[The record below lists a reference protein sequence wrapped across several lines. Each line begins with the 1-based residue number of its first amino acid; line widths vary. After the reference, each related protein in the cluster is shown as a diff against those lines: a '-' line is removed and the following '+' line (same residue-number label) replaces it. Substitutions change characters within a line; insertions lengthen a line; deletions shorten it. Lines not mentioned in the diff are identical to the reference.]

1 MAHADFVHLRTHTAY
16 SLSEGALKIKD
27 LVALCVDQGMPAI
40 AVTDTN
46 NLFGALEFALAAA
59 DAGVQPIIGCQLSI
73 ARMDADADSTIC
85 NGPPEGHDSLVLLV
99 QNEDGYRNLV
109 ALVTRAFLGRGD
121 GEPHVRFSEIEARSD
136 GLIALSGGPS
146 GALGRL
152 LADGQ
157 VQKASGVLQRLRGA
171 FPGRLYIEL
180 TRHGEEI
187 ERRIEDDLI
196 DLAMAHDLPLV
207 ATNDVYFADAAMY
220 EAHDVL
226 LCIAQGTHVE
236 DADRRRLTPDHRFRD
251 AAEMRAVFADLPAA
265 LDNSLVIARRCAF
278 MPRPHAPILPGFRDA
293 EGRTEADTLRAAA
306 RAGLDAR
313 LAKLNVDSGP
323 YFERLAFELD
333 VIISMGFPGYFLIVA
348 DFIQWA
354 KQRGIPVGP
363 GRGSG
368 AGSVVAWALT
378 ITDLDPLRFGLL
390 FERFLNPDRVSMPD
404 FDIDFCQDRRDEVIA
419 YVQDKYG
426 ADRVAQIVTFGTL
439 QARAA
444 LRDVGRVLGMPYGQV
459 DRICKLVPFNPAK
472 PPTLSQALEQ
482 EPQLREARSGDETV
496 ARLIDIAMK
505 LEGLYR
511 HISTHAAGVVIADR
525 PLTELIP
532 LYRDPRSDLPA
543 TQFSMKYTELAGL
556 VKFDFLGLKTLTVLD
571 RTLRFITRRAEP
583 PDLLDLPLD
592 DPATYAMLGCGDAT
606 GIFQMESA
614 GMRDVLRQMKP
625 DCFEDLIALVALYR
639 PGPMDNI
646 PRYNAC
652 KHGLE
657 EPDYLHPDLEEIL
670 RETFGVIIYQ
680 EQVMQIAQK
689 LSGFSLAAADL
700 LRRAMGKKIKAE
712 MKAQRGAFVDGA
724 TARGVDAA
732 KAEQIFEQVDKFA
745 GYGFNKSHA
754 AAYALVAYQT
764 AWLKANYPVEF
775 LAALMSLDVGNTDK
789 LNAFRQELDRLG
801 VPLLPPD
808 VNRSDASFTVEIIRN
823 GSEKPAIRYALAAIR
838 NVGEQAMAELVAERE
853 ENGAFTD
860 EFDFARR
867 LGGRM
872 ANRRQMENLVRAGA
886 LDCLNL
892 NRRQVFE
899 NIDILVKLG
908 QVAAEERETSQT
920 NLFGEAAR
928 DLPPIG
934 ADRPDLA
941 DWSPMERLDQE
952 FEAAGSYL
960 SAHPLDA
967 YGARLSRLR
976 AVPSTA
982 LADVA
987 RGDTRRLAGVV
998 LGLRERT
1005 SSKGNRFAYVRLA
1018 DTAGAY
1024 EVLAFSELLAGARDL
1039 LEPNARV
1046 LITAEVRADG
1056 EGVRLMASKIE
1067 ALDEAVKQIDTGIQV
1082 RIDDPGCLE
1091 IVRGRI
1097 AAWQPG
1103 RGRVSLVIG
1112 IEAAREVELVL
1123 PDGYA
1128 VPAEA
1133 SDLLG
1138 SLAGVA
1144 GVTEI

>member
-1 MAHADFVHLRTHTAY
+1 MTHADFVHLRTHTAY

-27 LVALCVDQGMPAI
+27 LVALCRAQGMPAV

-59 DAGVQPIIGCQLSI
+59 EAGVQPIIGCQLSI
-73 ARMDADADSTIC
+73 ARMEADADGAIRNGRPTI
-85 NGPPEGHDSLVLLV
+85 HDNLVLLV
-99 QNEDGYRNLV
+99 QNAEGYRNLV
-109 ALVTRAFLGRGD
+109 TLVTKAYMDSGG
-121 GEPHVRFSEIEARSD
+121 GEAHVHFTDVEAHAS

-152 LADGQ
+152 LAGGQ
-157 VQKASGVLQRLRGA
+157 VQKASGALQRLRGA

-180 TRHGEEI
+180 TRHGQEI

-196 DLAMAHDLPLV
+196 QLAIDHDLPLV
-207 ATNDVYFADAAMY
+207 ATNDVYFADASMY

-226 LCIAQGTHVE
+226 LCIAQGTHI
-236 DADRRRLTPDHRFRD
+236 ADTERRRLTADHRFRD
-251 AAEMRAVFADLPAA
+251 AAEMRAAFADLPEAV
-265 LDNSLVIARRCAF
+265 DNTMVIARRCAF
-278 MPRPHAPILPGFRDA
+278 MPQPHDPILPGFEEA
-293 EGRTEADTLRAAA
+293 EGRSEADVLRAAA
-306 RAGLDAR
+306 RAGLEAR
-313 LAKLNVDSGP
+313 LANIHVDPEP
-323 YFERLAFELD
+323 YFKRLEFELD
-333 VIISMGFPGYFLIVA
+333 MIVSMGFPGYFLIVA

-354 KQRGIPVGP
+354 KKQGIPVGP

-390 FERFLNPDRVSMPD
+390 FERFLNPDRISMPD
-404 FDIDFCQDRRDEVIA
+404 FDIDFCQDRRDEVIG
-419 YVQDKYG
+419 YVQEKYG
-426 ADRVAQIVTFGTL
+426 VDKVAQIITFGTL

-444 LRDVGRVLGMPYGQV
+444 LRNVGRVLGMPYGQV
-459 DRICKLVPFNPAK
+459 DRICKLVPYNPAK
-472 PPTLSQALEQ
+472 PPTLAQALEQ
-482 EPQLREARSGDETV
+482 EPQLREIRNGDETV
-496 ARLIDIAMK
+496 SRLIDIAMK
-505 LEGLYR
+505 LEGLY
-511 HISTHAAGVVIADR
+511 HHTSTHAAGVVIADR
-525 PLTELIP
+525 PLTELVP
-532 LYRDPRSDLPA
+532 LYRDPRSELPA
-543 TQFSMKYTELAGL
+543 TQFSMKYAEMAGL

-571 RTLRFITRRAEP
+571 RALKLIARREAP
-583 PDLLDLPLD
+583 PDLLSLPLD
-592 DPATYAMLGCGDAT
+592 DPATYAMLGRGDAT
-606 GIFQMESA
+606 GVFQMESA

-652 KHGLE
+652 KHGRE
-657 EPDYLHPDLEEIL
+657 KPDYLHPELEEIL

-680 EQVMQIAQK
+680 EQVMQIAQR
-689 LSGFSLAAADL
+689 LSGFSLSAADL

-712 MKAQRGAFVDGA
+712 MKAQRGAFVEGA
-724 TARGVDAA
+724 AARGVDAA
-732 KAEQIFEQVDKFA
+732 KADQIFEQVDKFA

-789 LNAFRQELDRLG
+789 LNTFRQELDRLG

-808 VNRSDASFTVEIIRN
+808 VNRSEVSFAVETIGN
-823 GSEKPAIRYALAAIR
+823 GSRKAAVRYSLAAIK
-838 NVGEQAMAELVAERE
+838 NVGEQAMADLLEER
-853 ENGAFTD
+853 GRDGVFTD

-886 LDCLNL
+886 LDCLNA
-892 NRRQVFE
+892 NRRQIFE
-899 NIDILVKLG
+899 SIDLLSKLG
-908 QVAAEERETSQT
+908 QAAAEERETSQA
-920 NLFGEAAR
+920 NLFGEAAK
-928 DLPPIG
+928 DLAPAG
-934 ADRPDLA
+934 ACRPDIA

-952 FEAAGSYL
+952 FEALGFYL

-967 YGARLSRLR
+967 YGARLKRLR
-976 AVPSTA
+976 VVPSNT
-982 LADVA
+982 LAEA
-987 RGDTRRLAGVV
+987 AQGDSRRLAGVV
-998 LGLRERT
+998 LGRQERT
-1005 SSKGNRFAYVRLA
+1005 SSKGNRFAYIRLT

-1024 EVLAFSELLAGARDL
+1024 EALAFSELLADARAL

-1046 LITAEVRADG
+1046 LVTVEVRSDG
-1056 EGVRLMASKIE
+1056 EGVRLMAQKIE
-1067 ALDEAVKQIDTGIQV
+1067 ALDEAVKRIDTGIQV
-1082 RIDDPGCLE
+1082 RIEDSACLE
-1091 IVRGRI
+1091 TVRGQI
-1097 AAWQPG
+1097 AAWRPG
-1103 RGRVSLVIG
+1103 RGRVSLIIG

-1133 SDLLG
+1133 SERLG
-1138 SLAGVA
+1138 SLSGVSS
-1144 GVTEI
+1144 VIEV